1 MAILYI
7 EDNPQNIRLV
17 RKMLSV
23 GGYRM
28 QEAFDGISGVQMA
41 HEAMPELI
49 LLDINLPDI
58 DGLEATRRL
67 KHDPHTQHIPII
79 ALTTN
84 VVSGDREH
92 FLEAGCDGY
101 LAKPIGKNELLSTVA
116 RFIVHRPDQQTGTD
130 VTA

>member
-1 MAILYI
+1 MTILYI

-23 GGYRM
+23 GGYTM
-28 QEAFDGISGVQMA
+28 QEAFDGLSGVQKA
-41 HEAMPELI
+41 QEAMPELI

-58 DGLEATRRL
+58 DGIEATRRL
-67 KHDPHTQHIPII
+67 KHDPQTQHIPVI
-79 ALTTN
+79 ALTTH
-84 VVSGDREH
+84 VVSGDREQ

-116 RFIVHRPDQQTGTD
+116 RLLTQQPDQRTGTD
-130 VTA
+130 VGA